1 MLLKADILL
10 LDEPTNHLDVMNVK
24 WVKDYLIGLTNV
36 TAICVSHDSG
46 FLDDVCTHILQIDS
60 LKLNMHKG
68 NLTEFVKKVP
78 EARSYF
84 ELKESK
90 LKFTFPQPG
99 PLEGVKSK
107 GKALMK
113 ME

>member
-1 MLLKADILL
+1 M
-10 LDEPTNHLDVMNVK
+10 
-24 WVKDYLIGLTNV
+24 
-36 TAICVSHDSG
+36 VSHDSG
-46 FLDDVCTHILQIDS
+46 LLDDCCTHILQIAN
-60 LKLNMHKG
+60 LKLHTYKG
-68 NLTEFVKKVP
+68 NLSQFVEKVP

-84 ELKESK
+84 ELGESK

-113 ME
+113 MENVCYRYPVNENFTM